1 MFMSG
6 EDESESGIGSAA
18 AGRLLAE
25 FRQIFLQGGGNPPHA
40 ELQRF
45 YQEREADLKGGF
57 VYAGVMLAWMDYSGY
72 GTVVSEKAAREHLR
86 QSARLRGS
94 LPPDLVIRM
103 VAAFDPGFTADSP
116 ASITYSKRYLRLGLF
131 LTLLPPTP
139 AGNFEIARFLLSLV
153 LGFNDSEVARKR
165 AVELIDS
172 AAEKDPSFSVEAARA
187 LFVND
192 LIPGLE
198 GLNGL
203 DEVENRSSRAVDLLR
218 SVIQQEHDKN
228 GTESIS
234 LGRLML
240 AFYFAHW
247 CITSTPLQ
255 RLPDDIMALFAG
267 SMVRNGRSGFDDSY
281 VFLALFGILNDG
293 IRDSEFRLENA
304 AESSA
309 DGIERSDSIANPTGS
324 PDDLPDIRGGM
335 LYEIAGQTASGLYI
349 YAEAKKYDLGLR
361 LEHGNEEDLI
371 AESLDLGFEPAAADV
386 IISETARGGAQR
398 FFELLGFD
406 GTPDSLEPRSEYA
419 TSVPFAYS
427 FMGDPRML
435 NSFAATAAGGLMLRK
450 DILPELTEYVA
461 FSESYYDMFRTQD
474 KDEDGLVPYG
484 VWATLCRYMAANTGS
499 ATLLFEVARMLI
511 ERPKL
516 TDMLIANDQDGDF
529 PTWDPFA
536 ILNNA
541 SILALATASGFIGC
555 VQHLAR
561 VNDADRMLERARQIL
576 PYTSHLFGTAFE
588 QSAADLGNSAFYS
601 FVIEYGLP
609 GESMSMPPEVWD
621 IFAAAGNARSLRE
634 ARKSAGR
641 TRFAKLAEAARR
653 FRLMMHLISDNAA
666 ALFASDPGVPESV
679 VREYYFYFSLRS
691 DPDRHQAFIRAAEKR
706 LPGLSGES
714 SDSALGQR
722 LTIIGADRKAAFAR
736 VLEKLQSDSF
746 WNRLI
751 TGREMAD
758 GGTDWG
764 LTRKPARIMSP
775 MLGIDDD
782 FVAQQED

>member
-6 EDESESGIGSAA
+6 EDEAETGIGSAA
-18 AGRLLAE
+18 AGRILSE
-25 FRQIFLQGGGNPPHA
+25 FRQIFLRSGGNPPHA
-40 ELQRF
+40 ELESF

-86 QSARLRGS
+86 QSAKLRGS
-94 LPPDLVIRM
+94 LSPDLVIRM
-103 VAAFDPGFTADSP
+103 VTAFDPGFMADTP
-116 ASITYSKRYLRLGLF
+116 ANLSYSKRYLRLGLF
-131 LTLLPPTP
+131 LTLLPQTP
-139 AGNFEIARFLLSLV
+139 AGNFEIAKFLLSLV
-153 LGFNDSEVARKR
+153 LDFNDSEVARKR
-165 AVELIDS
+165 AVELIES
-172 AAEKDPSFSVEAARA
+172 AAEKDPSLSVEAARA

-192 LIPGLE
+192 LPPGLD
-198 GLNGL
+198 GL
-203 DEVENRSSRAVDLLR
+203 DEVEGRSSRAVDLLR
-218 SVIQQEHDKN
+218 GVIQQEHDRS

-247 CITSTPLQ
+247 CITSTPLA

-293 IRDSEFRLENA
+293 IRNSEFRLENA
-304 AESSA
+304 AECSA
-309 DGIERSDSIANPTGS
+309 DGIERSDSIANPSGS

-349 YAEAKKYDLGLR
+349 YAQAKKYDLGLR
-361 LEHGNEEDLI
+361 LEHGNEDDLV
-371 AESLDLGFEPAAADV
+371 AESLDLGFDPAAADV
-386 IISETARGGAQR
+386 IISETRRGGAQR
-398 FFELLGFD
+398 FFELLGFE

-419 TSVPFAYS
+419 SSVPFPYS

-435 NSFAATAAGGLMLRK
+435 NSFAATAAGGLMLRP

-461 FSESYYDMFRTQD
+461 FSEAYYDMFRA
-474 KDEDGLVPYG
+474 KDSDEEELVPYG
-484 VWATLCRYMAANTGS
+484 VWATLCRYMAANTSS
-499 ATLLFEVARMLI
+499 AALLFEVARMLI
-511 ERPKL
+511 EHPKL
-516 TDMLIANDQDGDF
+516 TDMLIANDSDGDF

-536 ILNNA
+536 ILNNS

-555 VQHLAR
+555 VQHLVR
-561 VNDADRMLERARQIL
+561 VNDADRMLQRARQIL

-588 QSAADLGNSAFYS
+588 QSAADLGNSSFYS
-601 FVIEYGLP
+601 FVVEYGLP
-609 GESMSMPPEVWD
+609 GESMKVPAEVWD

-634 ARKSAGR
+634 ARKTAGR
-641 TRFAKLAEAARR
+641 TRFSKLAETARK

-691 DPDRHQAFIRAAEKR
+691 DPDSHQAFIRAAEER
-706 LPGLSGES
+706 IPGLSGES
-714 SDSALGQR
+714 SGDSALSTR

-751 TGREMAD
+751 TGREMSD

-782 FVAQQED
+782 FVPHPEN